1 MSSTFGKIF
10 TLSSFGESHGAGIG
24 GVVDGCPS
32 GVLIDLDFIQGEL
45 DKRKPGSALA
55 KIAGTNRN
63 ESDTI
68 KILSGTYDGKSTGT
82 PIAFFLENQNHH
94 SSDYNKLA
102 QVYRP
107 GHADITYDYKY
118 GIRDPRGGGRSSA
131 RETAARVA
139 GGAIAQLFLKTL
151 GIEIYAYT
159 LAIDDI
165 FASKHGDLDIQNASK
180 KTFCAPNEGVLS
192 HWEKRI
198 SEVRN
203 QKDTLGGLV
212 RIEVHHVPV
221 GLGEPVFH
229 KLDAVLASA
238 IMGVGAVKAV
248 EIGDGFLCATSRG
261 SKNNDSITV
270 TNNGHIEFESN
281 HAGGIL
287 GGIST
292 GQNIIITAAVKPIP
306 SIAQEQNTINIHKE
320 PIKISIG
327 GRHDICA
334 IPRIVPVLAAMAALS
349 IADMV
354 LLQRRMQ
361 ASQRAFSSND
371 TRIPHDK

>member
-1 MSSTFGKIF
+1 M
-10 TLSSFGESHGAGIG
+10 
-24 GVVDGCPS
+24 
-32 GVLIDLDFIQGEL
+32 
-45 DKRKPGSALA
+45 
-55 KIAGTNRN
+55 
-63 ESDTI
+63 
-68 KILSGTYDGKSTGT
+68 
-82 PIAFFLENQNHH
+82 
-94 SSDYNKLA
+94 
-102 QVYRP
+102 
-107 GHADITYDYKY
+107 
-118 GIRDPRGGGRSSA
+118 RDPRGGGRSSA

-151 GIEIYAYT
+151 GIEIFAYT

-165 FASKHGDLDIQNASK
+165 FASDYGDLDIEHASQK
-180 KTFCAPNEGVLS
+180 IFFAPNENVIPF
-192 HWEKRI
+192 WEKRI
-198 SEVRN
+198 SEIRS

-212 RIEVHHVPV
+212 RIEVRHVPA

-261 SKNNDSITV
+261 SKNNDSITLSK
-270 TNNGHIEFESN
+270 NGDVEFASN

-292 GQNIIITAAVKPIP
+292 GQNIIVTAAVKPIP
-306 SIAQEQNTINIHKE
+306 SIAQEQNTINNNKE
-320 PIKISIG
+320 QIKLSIG

-334 IPRIVPVLAAMAALS
+334 IPRIVPVLAAMTALS

-361 ASQRAFSSND
+361 NSFSFENISNKSMNNENIGHNTLNAD
-371 TRIPHDK
+371 VNANAITNNTRNNTRMLYDK